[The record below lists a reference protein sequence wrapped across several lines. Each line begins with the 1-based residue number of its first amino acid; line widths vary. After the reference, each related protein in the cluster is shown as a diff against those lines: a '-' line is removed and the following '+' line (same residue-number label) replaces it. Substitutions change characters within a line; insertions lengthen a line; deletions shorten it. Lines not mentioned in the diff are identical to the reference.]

1 MAETKEIKVTEVNA
15 AEGQMENAAET
26 TTEVV
31 QQNGLLDNPFVQ
43 GLVKVVKVAL
53 VVGAAALGLTIAEKI
68 GEAIGEK
75 KVAGLEDK
83 SMDEIMDIVNEDDDQ
98 QKIEEV

>member
-26 TTEVV
+26 TTVV

-75 KVAGLEDK
+75 KVIGLEDK
-83 SMDEIMDIVNEDDDQ
+83 SMDEVMNIVEDDDQ
-98 QKIEEV
+98 QKTEEV